1 MNVRAQAV
9 GMASQTQNI
18 ANAIVQ
24 QFFPTFLDNCGF
36 FAFYFFSGINILLA
50 LFVWF
55 FIPETKNVRLE
66 ETDVL
71 FGGQNHVENGGKIMG
86 VDDAHHATVDIEEG
100 DASFNGKTG
109 TSHVEEVSV

>member
-1 MNVRAQAV
+1 
-9 GMASQTQNI
+9 MASQTQNI

-24 QFFPTFLDNCGF
+24 QFFPTFLAHDNF
-36 FAFYFFSGINILLA
+36 FAFYFFCGINILLA

-71 FGGQNHVENGGKIMG
+71 FGGQNHIENGGKIMG
-86 VDDAHHATVDIEEG
+86 VDDAHHATVDTEKG
-100 DASFNGKTG
+100 DVSINEKIG